1 MGKGAR
7 AIRWRSQLQWNRQK
21 SPIALSDIVEHILKH
36 TPPGEAPDVCGS
48 LLCSCRR
55 GGPAGTDGEVAA
67 PSCAYRHPTRLPDH
81 RLDDE
86 AWRSDQAILEYL
98 GSMTSLDLTSVL
110 GDIAFEYSGSLML
123 DTRTKERFEA
133 HIDAGLV
140 AGLLAF
146 TPRLKKLDLGLHQ
159 CKRPTPQVD
168 GVDTHAYPLHLLS
181 EASARFCEICRL

>member
-1 MGKGAR
+1 MSG
-7 AIRWRSQLQWNRQK
+7 IS
-21 SPIALSDIVEHILKH
+21 V
-36 TPPGEAPDVCGS
+36 
-48 LLCSCRR
+48 
-55 GGPAGTDGEVAA
+55 
-67 PSCAYRHPTRLPDH
+67 YRLPDH

-98 GSMTSLDLTSVL
+98 GSMTSLDLRSVL

-159 CKRPTPQVD
+159 CKRPTLQVD

-181 EASARFCEICRL
+181 EASARFCQICRL